1 MFLIFC
7 WMIIA
12 LSGSVMQSSNPF
24 ANTALTAAIDDDD
37 TTISVVSTE
46 GFAPSG
52 WITIQDERI
61 AYPKKTATSFLSAA
75 GLALA
80 RGTNGTDA
88 TAHAA
93 GAVARTVESGMLN
106 QSLQYQVA
114 TLTDA
119 SGVLGFITIPFRF
132 LKLLLSF
139 FTIPVSYFGTDL
151 QIIGYLWAIVAIG
164 ILTVLGISLIGGRR
178 V

>member
-1 MFLIFC
+1 
-7 WMIIA
+7 
-12 LSGSVMQSSNPF
+12 
-24 ANTALTAAIDDDD
+24 
-37 TTISVVSTE
+37 
-46 GFAPSG
+46 
-52 WITIQDERI
+52 
-61 AYPKKTATSFLSAA
+61 
-75 GLALA
+75 
-80 RGTNGTDA
+80 
-88 TAHAA
+88 
-93 GAVARTVESGMLN
+93 MLN